1 MKRQGVL
8 LPERRVQLYDQ
19 YVQTLLRHWNL
30 SRGLDRRVARDLDVL
45 ETTRVLA
52 PLALWMQETSPG
64 AGLVKG
70 AALRR
75 KLEAIYAERHV
86 DDGAPVAHR
95 RA

>member
-1 MKRQGVL
+1 M
-8 LPERRVQLYDQ
+8 
-19 YVQTLLRHWNL
+19 
-30 SRGLDRRVARDLDVL
+30 ARDLDVL

-86 DDGAPVAHR
+86 DDAETAAR
-95 RA
+95 QLLTDARDYASLLL